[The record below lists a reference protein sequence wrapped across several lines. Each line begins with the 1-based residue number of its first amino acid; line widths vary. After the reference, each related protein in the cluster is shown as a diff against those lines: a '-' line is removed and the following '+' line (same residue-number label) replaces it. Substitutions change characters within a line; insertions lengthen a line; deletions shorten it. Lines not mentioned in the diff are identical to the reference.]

1 MASAANPSNP
11 GESAIAATRNPRES
25 GNPQVDNGNSNLN
38 AVSSNKHGAWAIPLL
53 AVALVVVTL
62 AALAIGAFPVSIGE
76 IWSSITHG
84 ITGQPQPDT
93 AGSVLWDIR
102 MPRVLLAVVVGA
114 CLASAGAIMQGI
126 FANPLAEPAIVGV
139 SSGAAVAAV
148 VAIFLGLTALGTW
161 MLPAAAFVGGLLVT
175 FLVYSLSRV
184 NGRSEVLTLVLV
196 GIAVNAFAGALI
208 GLVMSISND
217 AQLRS
222 ITFWNLGSLSTA
234 TWGSVLSVLPFAI
247 LGIIAM
253 PWLAH
258 RLDLLA
264 LGERAAAHLGVDV
277 ESFRRWSIVLVAMLT
292 AAAVAVS
299 GIIAF
304 VGLVVPHTA
313 RLIVGP
319 GHKLL
324 LPVSALTG
332 ATLLVLADVISRT
345 AVEPREIPIGVLTAL
360 VGAPVFFYLLRREH
374 KRRGAFA

>member
-1 MASAANPSNP
+1 MASAANPSNS
-11 GESAIAATRNPRES
+11 GESANAATRTPRES

-53 AVALVVVTL
+53 AAALVVVTL

-324 LPVSALTG
+324 LPVSALIG

>member
-1 MASAANPSNP
+1 MPSATNTAPKAPSR
-11 GESAIAATRNPRES
+11 S
-25 GNPQVDNGNSNLN
+25 
-38 AVSSNKHGAWAIPLL
+38 AVSSNRHGSWAIPI
-53 AVALVVVTL
+53 LVIVLIAVTL
-62 AALAIGAFPVSIGE
+62 GALAIGAFPVSLSQ
-76 IWSSITHG
+76 IWSSIAHG
-84 ITGQPQPDT
+84 VTGQPQPDT

-114 CLASAGAIMQGI
+114 SLASAGAIMQGI

-148 VAIFLGLTALGTW
+148 AAIFLGLTAIGTW
-161 MLPAAAFVGGLLVT
+161 MLPLAAFVGGLIVT
-175 FLVYSLSRV
+175 VMVYTLSRV
-184 NGRSEVLTLVLV
+184 NGRSEVLTLILV
-196 GIAVNAFAGALI
+196 GIAINAFAGALI
-208 GLVMSISND
+208 GLVMSLSSD

-234 TWGSVLSVLPFAI
+234 TWGAVLSVLPFAI
-247 LGIIAM
+247 LGIVAM

-264 LGERAAAHLGVDV
+264 LGERAAAHLGVNV
-277 ESFRRWSIVLVAMLT
+277 ESFRRWAIVLVAMLT

-324 LPVSALTG
+324 LPTSALIG
-332 ATLLVLADVISRT
+332 ATLLVVADVISRT
-345 AVEPREIPIGVLTAL
+345 AAEPREIPIGVLTAL
-360 VGAPVFFYLLRREH
+360 VGAPVFFFLLRREH

>member
-1 MASAANPSNP
+1 MPPATKDAGASAGGRP
-11 GESAIAATRNPRES
+11 GASAPDTS
-25 GNPQVDNGNSNLN
+25 GLNS
-38 AVSSNKHGAWAIPLL
+38 VSSNRHGSWAIPLL
-53 AVALVVVTL
+53 AIALVVVTF
-62 AALAIGAFPVSIGE
+62 AALAIGAFPVSLSQ
-76 IWSSITHG
+76 IWGSIVHG
-84 ITGQPQPDT
+84 ITGQDQVDT

-102 MPRVLLAVVVGA
+102 MPRVLLAIVVGA
-114 CLASAGAIMQGI
+114 SLASAGAIMQGI

-161 MLPAAAFVGGLLVT
+161 MLPLAAFIGGILVT
-175 FLVYSLSRV
+175 FMVYTLSRV

-208 GLVMSISND
+208 GLVMSVSND

-264 LGERAAAHLGVDV
+264 LGERAAAHLGVNV

-360 VGAPVFFYLLRREH
+360 VGAPVFFFLLRREH